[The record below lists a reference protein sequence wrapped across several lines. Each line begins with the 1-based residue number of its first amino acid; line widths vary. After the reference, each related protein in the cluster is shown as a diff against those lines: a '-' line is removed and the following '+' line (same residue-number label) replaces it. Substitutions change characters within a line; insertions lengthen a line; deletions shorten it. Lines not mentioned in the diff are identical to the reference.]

1 MNSLTKKLAAG
12 VIAAATMFSVAGLG
26 ATTANAA
33 NASDG
38 SIEVSSSNAEFKGK
52 TVTAYQMFTYDKE
65 AVENGTATNSGYAL
79 ISSWDDFFLHTVQ
92 VEGATAGNVS
102 QKAYDYVAS
111 LKDTNVVNFAK
122 KASDW
127 VKSQKDFGAS
137 LKHEAIAAV
146 NGNTYTAT
154 INNLSYGYY
163 VVSPAAGSTDTTTK
177 RGTDAM
183 LLNVKNST
191 PVKQNL
197 KSTYPTIQK
206 TVQNGNEDS
215 THNSAQ
221 IGDTVNFKL
230 ASTVPDMAEYTNY
243 TFKFTDTLSKGL
255 TLNNT
260 AATGNA
266 FTAVV
271 KIDGTAVDT
280 GDYTATFTKNTISGT
295 TSLEVN
301 MTDFKTKHQHDA
313 GKTITVEYS
322 ATLNTDA
329 AVAGNGNDN
338 TAKIIYSNDPSS
350 NSTGETGEDKTYTYT
365 FNFDINKVDADNT
378 DTKLAGAQF
387 ELQDAQGHK
396 IALASVN
403 PDENSFRPKGAND
416 TAAADT
422 TVKTNSHGVL
432 KFTGLKE
439 GTYKVVETKA
449 PAHYNKLTAPITVEI
464 KANYN
469 ADGKLLNWGVIKSGE
484 TYDADS
490 PATSITVENKKGI
503 ELPSTGGMGTALFTV
518 FGVLIVAL
526 GAGWYVKSNRKSS
539 KHAA

>member
-1 MNSLTKKLAAG
+1 M
-12 VIAAATMFSVAGLG
+12 
-26 ATTANAA
+26 
-33 NASDG
+33 
-38 SIEVSSSNAEFKGK
+38 
-52 TVTAYQMFTYDKE
+52 
-65 AVENGTATNSGYAL
+65 
-79 ISSWDDFFLHTVQ
+79 
-92 VEGATAGNVS
+92 
-102 QKAYDYVAS
+102 
-111 LKDTNVVNFAK
+111 
-122 KASDW
+122 
-127 VKSQKDFGAS
+127 
-137 LKHEAIAAV
+137 
-146 NGNTYTAT
+146 
-154 INNLSYGYY
+154 
-163 VVSPAAGSTDTTTK
+163 VSPAAGSTDTTTK

-260 AATGNA
+260 AATGNT

-271 KIDGTAVDT
+271 KIDGTVVDT
-280 GDYTATFTKNTISGT
+280 GDYTAMFTKDTISGT

-350 NSTGETGEDKTYTYT
+350 NSTGGTGEDKTYTYT
-365 FNFDINKVDADNT
+365 FNFAINKVDADNT
-378 DTKLAGAQF
+378 DMKLAGAQF
-387 ELQDAQGHK
+387 ELQDAQGNK

-422 TVKTNSHGVL
+422 AVKTNSQGVL

-469 ADGKLLNWGVIKSGE
+469 ADGTLLNWGVIKSGE
-484 TYDADS
+484 TYDADH

>member
-1 MNSLTKKLAAG
+1 
-12 VIAAATMFSVAGLG
+12 
-26 ATTANAA
+26 
-33 NASDG
+33 
-38 SIEVSSSNAEFKGK
+38 
-52 TVTAYQMFTYDKE
+52 
-65 AVENGTATNSGYAL
+65 
-79 ISSWDDFFLHTVQ
+79 
-92 VEGATAGNVS
+92 
-102 QKAYDYVAS
+102 
-111 LKDTNVVNFAK
+111 
-122 KASDW
+122 
-127 VKSQKDFGAS
+127 
-137 LKHEAIAAV
+137 
-146 NGNTYTAT
+146 
-154 INNLSYGYY
+154 
-163 VVSPAAGSTDTTTK
+163 
-177 RGTDAM
+177 M

-260 AATGNA
+260 AATGNT

-271 KIDGTAVDT
+271 KIDGTVVDT
-280 GDYTATFTKNTISGT
+280 GDYTAMFTKNTISGT

-350 NSTGETGEDKTYTYT
+350 NSTGGTGEDKTYTYT
-365 FNFDINKVDADNT
+365 FNFAINKVDADNT
-378 DTKLAGAQF
+378 DMKLAGAQF
-387 ELQDAQGHK
+387 ELQDAQGNK

-403 PDENSFRPKGAND
+403 PGENSFRPKGAND

-422 TVKTNSHGVL
+422 AVKTNSHGVL

-469 ADGKLLNWGVIKSGE
+469 ADGTLLNWGVIKSGE
-484 TYDADS
+484 TYDADH

>member
-12 VIAAATMFSVAGLG
+12 VIAAATMFSIAGLG

-79 ISSWDDFFLHTVQ
+79 ISSWDDFFLHIVQ
-92 VEGATAGNVS
+92 VEGATAENVS

-111 LKDTNVVNFAK
+111 LKDANVVNFAK

-127 VKSQKDFGAS
+127 VKSQENFGAS
-137 LKHEAIAAV
+137 LKHEAIAAA

-260 AATGNA
+260 AATGNT

-271 KIDGTAVDT
+271 KIDGTVVDT
-280 GDYTATFTKNTISGT
+280 GDYTAMFTKDTISGT

-338 TAKIIYSNDPSS
+338 TDM
-350 NSTGETGEDKTYTYT
+350 
-365 FNFDINKVDADNT
+365 
-378 DTKLAGAQF
+378 KLAGAQF
-387 ELQDAQGHK
+387 ELQDAQGNK

-422 TVKTNSHGVL
+422 AVKTNSQGVL

-469 ADGKLLNWGVIKSGE
+469 ADGTLLNWGVIKSGE
-484 TYDADS
+484 TYDADH

>member
-92 VEGATAGNVS
+92 VEGATAENVS

-206 TVQNGNEDS
+206 TVKNGTDDKK
-215 THNSAQ
+215 HNSVE
-221 IGDTVNFKL
+221 IGDTVDFKL
-230 ASTVPDMAEYTNY
+230 ASTVPDMTEYTNGY

-255 TLNNT
+255 TLNGT
-260 AATGNA
+260 AEGGTFAPT
-266 FTAVV
+266 V
-271 KIDGTAVDT
+271 KIGDT
-280 GDYTATFTKNTISGT
+280 TLTKDLDYTATYT
-295 TSLEVN
+295 TDSDTGKTALEVN
-301 MTDFKTKHQHDA
+301 MMNFKNLHQNDA
-313 GKTITVEYS
+313 GKAITVEYS
-322 ATLNTDA
+322 ATLNKDA
-329 AVAGNGNDN
+329 EVGSTGNQND
-338 TAKIIYSNDPSS
+338 AKIEYSNDPAS
-350 NSTGETGEDKTYTYT
+350 NGTGTTKEDKTYTYT
-365 FNFDINKVDADNT
+365 FNFDIEKVNAVDHND
-378 DTKLAGAQF
+378 KLKGAQF
-387 ELQDAQGHK
+387 ELQRENGTK
-396 IALASVN
+396 INLVKVSDGV
-403 PDENSFRPKGAND
+403 FRPAKG
-416 TAAADT
+416 TETVADDK
-422 TVKTNSHGVL
+422 TVVTDNNGKL
-432 KFTGLKE
+432 QFTGLKE
-439 GTYKVVETKA
+439 GTYKVKEIKA
-449 PAHYNKLTAPITVEI
+449 PTGYNLLKDPITVTI
-464 KANYN
+464 SA
-469 ADGKLLNWGVIKSGE
+469 
-484 TYDADS
+484 TYDENTGILESWKVNNANAQGTTV
-490 PATSITVENKKGI
+490 PVITVENNKGVT
-503 ELPSTGGMGTALFTV
+503 LPETGGMGTVLFTV
-518 FGVLIVAL
+518 FGVAIVAL
-526 GAGWYVKSNRKSS
+526 GATWYVKSNRKSR
-539 KHAA
+539 HAA

>member
-1 MNSLTKKLAAG
+1 M
-12 VIAAATMFSVAGLG
+12 
-26 ATTANAA
+26 
-33 NASDG
+33 
-38 SIEVSSSNAEFKGK
+38 
-52 TVTAYQMFTYDKE
+52 
-65 AVENGTATNSGYAL
+65 
-79 ISSWDDFFLHTVQ
+79 
-92 VEGATAGNVS
+92 
-102 QKAYDYVAS
+102 
-111 LKDTNVVNFAK
+111 
-122 KASDW
+122 
-127 VKSQKDFGAS
+127 
-137 LKHEAIAAV
+137 
-146 NGNTYTAT
+146 
-154 INNLSYGYY
+154 
-163 VVSPAAGSTDTTTK
+163 VSPAAGSTDTTTK

-260 AATGNA
+260 AATGNT

-271 KIDGTAVDT
+271 KIDGTVVNT
-280 GDYTATFTKNTISGT
+280 GDYTAKFTKNTISGT
-295 TSLEVN
+295 TSLAVN

-365 FNFDINKVDADNT
+365 FNFAINKVDADNT

-387 ELQDAQGHK
+387 ELQDAQGNK

-422 TVKTNSHGVL
+422 AVKTNSRGVL

-484 TYDADS
+484 TYDADNS
-490 PATSITVENKKGI
+490 ATSITVENKKGI

>member
-1 MNSLTKKLAAG
+1 
-12 VIAAATMFSVAGLG
+12 
-26 ATTANAA
+26 
-33 NASDG
+33 
-38 SIEVSSSNAEFKGK
+38 
-52 TVTAYQMFTYDKE
+52 
-65 AVENGTATNSGYAL
+65 
-79 ISSWDDFFLHTVQ
+79 
-92 VEGATAGNVS
+92 
-102 QKAYDYVAS
+102 
-111 LKDTNVVNFAK
+111 
-122 KASDW
+122 
-127 VKSQKDFGAS
+127 
-137 LKHEAIAAV
+137 
-146 NGNTYTAT
+146 
-154 INNLSYGYY
+154 
-163 VVSPAAGSTDTTTK
+163 
-177 RGTDAM
+177 M

-422 TVKTNSHGVL
+422 EVKTNGHGVL

-484 TYDADS
+484 TYDADN

>member
-92 VEGATAGNVS
+92 VEGATAENVS

-221 IGDTVNFKL
+221 IGDTVDFKL
-230 ASTVPDMAEYTNY
+230 ASTVPDMTEYTNGY

-255 TLNNT
+255 TLNGT
-260 AATGNA
+260 AEGGTFAPT
-266 FTAVV
+266 V
-271 KIDGTAVDT
+271 KIGDT
-280 GDYTATFTKNTISGT
+280 TLTKDLDYTATYT
-295 TSLEVN
+295 TDSDTGKTALEVN
-301 MTDFKTKHQHDA
+301 MMNFKNLHQNDA
-313 GKTITVEYS
+313 GKAITVEYS
-322 ATLNTDA
+322 ATLNKDA
-329 AVAGNGNDN
+329 EVGSTGNQND
-338 TAKIIYSNDPSS
+338 AKIEYSNDPAS
-350 NSTGETGEDKTYTYT
+350 NGTGTTKEDKTYTYT
-365 FNFDINKVDADNT
+365 FNFDIEKVNAVDHND
-378 DTKLAGAQF
+378 KLKGAQF
-387 ELQDAQGHK
+387 ELQRENGTK
-396 IALASVN
+396 INLVKVSDGV
-403 PDENSFRPKGAND
+403 FRPAKG
-416 TAAADT
+416 TETVADDK
-422 TVKTNSHGVL
+422 TVVTDNNGKL
-432 KFTGLKE
+432 QFTGLKE
-439 GTYKVVETKA
+439 GTYKVKEIKA
-449 PAHYNKLTAPITVEI
+449 PTGYNLLKDPITVTI
-464 KANYN
+464 SA
-469 ADGKLLNWGVIKSGE
+469 
-484 TYDADS
+484 TYDENTGILESWKVNNANAQGTTV
-490 PATSITVENKKGI
+490 PVITVENNKGVT
-503 ELPSTGGMGTALFTV
+503 LPETGGMGTVLFTV
-518 FGVLIVAL
+518 FGVAIVAL
-526 GAGWYVKSNRKSS
+526 GATWYVKSNRKSR
-539 KHAA
+539 HAA

>member
-12 VIAAATMFSVAGLG
+12 VIAAATMFSIAGLG

-79 ISSWDDFFLHTVQ
+79 ISSWDDFFLRIVQ
-92 VEGATAGNVS
+92 VEGATAKNVS

-111 LKDTNVVNFAK
+111 LKDANVVNFAK

-127 VKSQKDFGAS
+127 VKSQENFGAS
-137 LKHEAIAAV
+137 LKHEAIAAA

-260 AATGNA
+260 AATGNT

-271 KIDGTAVDT
+271 KIDGTVVDT
-280 GDYTATFTKNTISGT
+280 GDYTAMFTKDTISGT

-350 NSTGETGEDKTYTYT
+350 NSTGGTGED
-365 FNFDINKVDADNT
+365 
-378 DTKLAGAQF
+378 
-387 ELQDAQGHK
+387 
-396 IALASVN
+396 
-403 PDENSFRPKGAND
+403 
-416 TAAADT
+416 
-422 TVKTNSHGVL
+422 
-432 KFTGLKE
+432 
-439 GTYKVVETKA
+439 
-449 PAHYNKLTAPITVEI
+449 
-464 KANYN
+464 
-469 ADGKLLNWGVIKSGE
+469 
-484 TYDADS
+484 
-490 PATSITVENKKGI
+490 
-503 ELPSTGGMGTALFTV
+503 
-518 FGVLIVAL
+518 
-526 GAGWYVKSNRKSS
+526 
-539 KHAA
+539 